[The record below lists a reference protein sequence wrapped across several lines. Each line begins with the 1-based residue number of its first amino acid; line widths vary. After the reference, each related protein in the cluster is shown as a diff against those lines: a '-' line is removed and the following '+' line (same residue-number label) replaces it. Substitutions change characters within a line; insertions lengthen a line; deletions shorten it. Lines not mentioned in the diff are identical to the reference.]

1 MDNNQEKEPKEHLT
15 EWMVRIIDD
24 NDRAGKPARD
34 AIRMIVYALVHEVS
48 ERGGPAQ
55 IQTLKIELQRSRAI
69 CRRLGSAAHV

>member
-1 MDNNQEKEPKEHLT
+1 MDNDQEKEPKEHLT

-34 AIRMIVYALVHEVS
+34 AMRMIVYALVHEVN

-55 IQTLKIELQRSRAI
+55 IQTLKIELQKIARD
-69 CRRLGSAAHV
+69 LPPVG

>member
-1 MDNNQEKEPKEHLT
+1 MDNDQEKEPKEHLT

-34 AIRMIVYALVHEVS
+34 AMRMIVYALVHEVN

-55 IQTLKIELQRSRAI
+55 IQPLKIELQKIARD
-69 CRRLGSAAHV
+69 LPPVG